1 MKKKIIL
8 VNGPNLSLLG
18 VRQKE
23 IYGTQTLSDI
33 ILKLKEQ
40 MSSSFDLHSFQSNI
54 EGEIVS
60 FLNTHYLEN
69 HKEENGIAGII
80 INPGAY
86 SHSSIAIRDALE
98 MFLEHHIPIY
108 EVHLS
113 NIFAREEFRHHS
125 YISSIASG
133 IISGLGAQGYE
144 FALQKILNIA
154 ESLK

>member
-33 ILKLKEQ
+33 VLKLKEQ
-40 MSSSFDLHSFQSNI
+40 MPESCDLHSFQSNI

-60 FLNTHYLEN
+60 FLNKHYLEN
-69 HKEENGIAGII
+69 HKQENGIVGII
-80 INPGAY
+80 INPAAY

-113 NIFAREEFRHHS
+113 NIFAREQFRHHS
-125 YISSIASG
+125 YISSIATG

-144 FALQKILNIA
+144 FALQKILKMT
-154 ESLK
+154 ESEK